1 VEAFQHLRIEREQ
14 PVNERR
20 SRPYVPPPPPADT
33 KSHARTLQR
42 SLKEAYDKART
53 DIGGFDDRLLLKLKI
68 GTLSPEQIEQGF
80 PNVEVI
86 SQENGGYALVF
97 ANSAAMAEFEAR
109 LSSLADGVTPK
120 YANIL
125 YALEAFDHWTPQDR
139 MGWALQSVGLPDLE
153 PFILDIELWPLARRD
168 EREAMILAFE
178 RWLLQAGV
186 EKLDRFNS
194 AELIAYRLKLERPQ
208 AEQILHN
215 RDVRKVDLPPR
226 MGLDLDVL
234 RLDIQEIPAVAS
246 PADGTPLLAVLDSGI
261 AGGHPLIGPALGDSQ
276 GFLLPDRESHDDAGH
291 GTLVAGIALYDDV
304 EEHAQSRSFVPQ
316 LRILSGRILDNKAVS
331 DQRFI
336 ENIVEEAVRYFHE
349 NYGCRVYNL
358 SYGDLNKPFLGG
370 RVQGLACT
378 LDRLS
383 RELDVLFVVPTG
395 NILDV
400 PIEWLTKDYPG
411 YLLKDE
417 ARLIDPAPALNALT
431 VGSIARWDRGHKAW
445 RWPRDLAEFPIAQQ
459 DQPSPFTRCG
469 CSIKGAVKP
478 DLVAY
483 GGNRAIDPRTMSV
496 SNLWLGEL
504 STSKDFT
511 DGRLLAE
518 ESGTSFAAPHV
529 AHAAARLLAEVP
541 EASANLLR
549 ALLVANAKIPAASFE
564 LFDGDEDKL
573 AQVTGYGMVDTSG
586 LYRSTEEH
594 VVLIAE
600 AVLANKHN
608 HFYEIP
614 IPDSLYNAGRRSR
627 RREISVA
634 LAHCPPVRTTRIDYK
649 ACRFLFRLVEADS
662 LDEAAA
668 AFSNVT
674 PDEDYEKIN
683 ELMNPSR
690 RYYKPTKRSF
700 GTVQASTW
708 VIKRSR
714 SKHLF
719 VAVTRNDPAWGEALT
734 AIEEPYALVIRL
746 ADREN
751 EEARLYTEIRAQL
764 QARERARQRLRA

>member
-1 VEAFQHLRIEREQ
+1 MEAYQHLRIEREQ

-20 SRPYVPPPPPADT
+20 SRPFPPPPPPADIRG
-33 KSHARTLQR
+33 HAQKLQR
-42 SLKEAYDKART
+42 SLEAARDAVKT
-53 DIGGFDDRLLLKLKI
+53 DIGGFDDRPLFKLKI
-68 GTLSPEQIEQGF
+68 GTLTPEQIEQGF
-80 PNVEVI
+80 PGVEVI
-86 SQENGGYALVF
+86 SQENGGYAMAF
-97 ANSAAMAEFEAR
+97 ANRMALAEFEAR
-109 LSSLADGVTPK
+109 LTSLADGIVPK

-139 MGWALQSVGLPDLE
+139 MGWALKRDGYPVAE
-153 PFILDIELWPLARRD
+153 PFLLDIELWPLGRRD
-168 EREAMILAFE
+168 ERETMISAFE
-178 RWLLQAGV
+178 RWLSQIGV
-186 EKLDRFNS
+186 ETLDRINS
-194 AELIAYRLKLERPQ
+194 AELIAYRLELDRPQ
-208 AEQILHN
+208 SEQVLHN

-226 MGLDLDVL
+226 MGLELDVL
-234 RLDIQEIPAVAS
+234 QLDIQEIPSVAS
-246 PADGTPLLAVLDSGI
+246 PADGASLLAVLDSGI
-261 AGGHPLIGPALGDSQ
+261 AGAHPLIGPALGDAQ
-276 GFLLPDRESHDDAGH
+276 GFLNPDRESHDDAGH

-304 EEHAQSRSFVPQ
+304 EEHAQSKSFLPQ

-336 ENIVEEAVRYFHE
+336 ENIVEEAVRYFYEH
-349 NYGCRVYNL
+349 YGCRVYNL

-383 RELDVLFVVPTG
+383 RELNVLFVVPTG
-395 NILDV
+395 NLLDV
-400 PIEWLTKDYPG
+400 PIEWLIQDYPD
-411 YLLKDE
+411 YLLRDE

-445 RWPRDLAEFPIAQQ
+445 RWPRDLAELPIAQH

-469 CSIKGAVKP
+469 CSVKGAVKP
-478 DLVAY
+478 ELVAY
-483 GGNRAIDPRTMSV
+483 GGNRAIDPRAMSV
-496 SNLWLGEL
+496 SGRWLGEL
-504 STSKDFT
+504 STCKDFT
-511 DGRLLAE
+511 DGRLVAE

-573 AQVTGYGMVDTSG
+573 AQVAGYGLVDTSG

-594 VVLIAE
+594 VILIAE

-649 ACRFLFRLVEADS
+649 ASRFLFRMVEADS

-668 AFSNVT
+668 AFSNAT

-683 ELMNPSR
+683 ELMNATR
-690 RYYKPTKRSF
+690 RYYKPTKRSS

-719 VAVTRNDPAWGEALT
+719 VAVTRNDPAWGEVLT
-734 AIEEPYALVIRL
+734 ALEEPYALVIRL

-764 QARERARQRLRA
+764 QARERARQKVRV

>member
-1 VEAFQHLRIEREQ
+1 MEAYQHLRIEREQ

-20 SRPYVPPPPPADT
+20 SRTYVPPPPPADT

-42 SLKEAYDKART
+42 SLKAAYDKART
-53 DIGGFDDRLLLKLKI
+53 DIGGFDDRLLFKLKI

-97 ANSAAMAEFEAR
+97 ANSAALSEFEAR
-109 LSSLADGVTPK
+109 LSSLAGGVIPK

-139 MGWALQSVGLPDLE
+139 MGWALKRDGLPGPE
-153 PFILDIELWPLARRD
+153 PFILDIELWPLARND
-168 EREAMILAFE
+168 EREAMIPAFE
-178 RWLLQAGV
+178 SWLTQEGIAT
-186 EKLDRFNS
+186 LDRINS
-194 AELIAYRLKLERPQ
+194 LELIAYRLKLECAQ

-226 MGLDLDVL
+226 MGLELDVL
-234 RLDIQEIPAVAS
+234 RLDIQEISPVPAPS
-246 PADGTPLLAVLDSGI
+246 DGAPLLTVLDSGI
-261 AGGHPLIGPALGDSQ
+261 ASGHPLIGPALGDAQ

-291 GTLVAGIALYDDV
+291 GTHVAGIALYDDM
-304 EEHAQSRSFVPQ
+304 EEHAKSRSFIPQ
-316 LRILSGRILDNKAVS
+316 LRLFSGRIFDNKAVS
-331 DQRFI
+331 DLRFI

-349 NYGCRVYNL
+349 NYECRVYNL

-370 RVQGLACT
+370 RLQGLACT

-383 RELDVLFVVPTG
+383 RELNVLFIVPTG
-395 NILDV
+395 NFRDV
-400 PIEWLTKDYPG
+400 PIEWLTKDYPD
-411 YLLKDE
+411 YLLKEE

-431 VGSIARWDRGHKAW
+431 VGSIARWDRGHRAW
-445 RWPRDLAEFPIAQQ
+445 RWPRDLAELPIAQH

-469 CSIKGAVKP
+469 YSVKGAVKP
-478 DLVAY
+478 ELVAY
-483 GGNRAIDPRTMSV
+483 GGNRAFDPRTNSITD
-496 SNLWLGEL
+496 LWLGEL
-504 STSKDFT
+504 STCKDFT
-511 DGRLLAE
+511 DGRLFAE

-529 AHAAARLLAEVP
+529 AHAAARLLAELP
-541 EASANLLR
+541 DASANLLR
-549 ALLVANAKIPAASFE
+549 ALLVANAKIPTASFE

-586 LYRSTEEH
+586 LYRSNEEH
-594 VVLIAE
+594 VILIAE

-608 HFYEIP
+608 HFYEIS
-614 IPDSLYNAGRRSR
+614 IPDSLYNAGRMSR

-634 LAHCPPVRTTRIDYK
+634 LAHCPPVRTTRFDYK
-649 ACRFLFRLVEADS
+649 ASRFLFRLVEADS

-668 AFSNVT
+668 AFSNAT

-683 ELMNPSR
+683 ELMNSSR
-690 RYYKPTKRSF
+690 RYYKPTKRSY

-734 AIEEPYALVIRL
+734 ALEEPYALVIRL

-764 QARERARQRLRA
+764 QARERVRQRARA